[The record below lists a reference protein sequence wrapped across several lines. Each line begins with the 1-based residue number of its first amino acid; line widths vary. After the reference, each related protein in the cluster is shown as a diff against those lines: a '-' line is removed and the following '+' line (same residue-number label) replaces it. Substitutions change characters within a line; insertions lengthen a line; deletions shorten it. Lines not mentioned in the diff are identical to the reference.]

1 MRTKNFIFVLCFVIL
16 CSILLIIL
24 GPGQNENIES
34 IKNIVSQ
41 QIKVRNNYKVMEKFT
56 QNNKY

>member
-41 QIKVRNNYKVMEKFT
+41 QIKVRNKLQK
-56 QNNKY
+56 NKITEI